1 MLYSETAREKFSER
15 LAYLT
20 LSDATGQ
27 PAHAMTTL
35 LDDAENA
42 PATNC
47 LRILVLGSA
56 RVGKSA
62 IVRRFLEGATDAD
75 STAATSASTGVLH
88 STASLAAAGVDE
100 PSVHVDQSDFD
111 AVPYTPT
118 IEDFHRVL
126 YRVRSECFRVDLLD
140 TAGTDPFPALRRLNI
155 LAGALSGPIRSDL
168 FRCVLFRS
176 DPIRSIANSYSYE
189 LLAS

>member
-1 MLYSETAREKFSER
+1 
-15 LAYLT
+15 
-20 LSDATGQ
+20 
-27 PAHAMTTL
+27 MTTL
-35 LDDAENA
+35 LDEAENA

-62 IVRRFLEGATDAD
+62 IVRRFLEGDAD
-75 STAATSASTGVLH
+75 SATVASASAVACGGFH
-88 STASLAAAGVDE
+88 SAVSLMAAGVE
-100 PSVHVDQSDFD
+100 EATLRVEQSDFD

-155 LAGALSGPIRSDL
+155 LAGANFCKL
-168 FRCVLFRS
+168 
-176 DPIRSIANSYSYE
+176 
-189 LLAS
+189 